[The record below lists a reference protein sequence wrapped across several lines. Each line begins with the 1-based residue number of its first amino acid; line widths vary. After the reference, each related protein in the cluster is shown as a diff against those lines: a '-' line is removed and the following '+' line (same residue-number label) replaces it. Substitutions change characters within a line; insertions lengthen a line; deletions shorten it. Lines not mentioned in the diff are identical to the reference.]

1 LSPPGAQQRRAL
13 PPGLFAAA
21 LGAAGLAAVVGLLPS
36 LGDAD
41 VSFAEQVL
49 AYALAVVPVGVLVFG
64 LLALAAPLSTPRV
77 LLAGAAAGL
86 LGATAVFLVGRPEAL
101 AGGAAPLP
109 LALLFLANAGRICFA
124 SALALAL
131 ARHVNSIG
139 VAFLVAAVA
148 TAADLFSVLAGPTK
162 ALVQEDS
169 RALDLLLVIFPTFGQ
184 PLGFALG
191 VADFV
196 FLALFA
202 AVARHLSLRPVQTL
216 ALGCTAILAAML
228 AGLVLGSYLP
238 ALPFIAFSFVLANAD
253 LALKALRKTPN

>member
-1 LSPPGAQQRRAL
+1 ML
-13 PPGLFAAA
+13 PPGLLPAV
-21 LGAAGLAAVVGLLPS
+21 LGAAGLAAVVALLPI

-49 AYALAVVPVGVLVFG
+49 AYALAAVPIGVLVFG
-64 LLALAAPLSTPRV
+64 LLVLAARLSTPQV

-86 LGATAVFLVGRPEAL
+86 LGAAAVYLLGRPEAL
-101 AGGAAPLP
+101 AGGATPVS
-109 LALLFLANAGRICFA
+109 LALLFLADAGRICFA
-124 SALALAL
+124 SALAL

-162 ALVQEDS
+162 ALVEEGS
-169 RALDLLLVIFPTFGQ
+169 PALDFLLVILPTFGQ

-202 AVARHLSLRPVQTL
+202 AIARHLSLRPVSTL
-216 ALGCTAILAAML
+216 ALGCAAILAAML
-228 AGLVLGSYLP
+228 AGLILGAYLP
-238 ALPFIAFSFVLANAD
+238 ALPFIALSFLLANAD
-253 LALKALRKTPN
+253 LALESLRKTRN